1 MRFSFVDVRKSL
13 RDFGYELLNFFTLI
27 MRVLRYLRRLY
38 AILTY
43 ILRNY
48 ACVLFCEMHIRIGL
62 ALHDRYM
69 DRSPLSCRIVAE

>member
-27 MRVLRYLRRLY
+27 MRVLRYLRRF
-38 AILTY
+38 IRNTY
-43 ILRNY
+43 VHFTQL
-48 ACVLFCEMHIRIGL
+48 CVLFCEMHIRIGL

>member
-13 RDFGYELLNFFTLI
+13 RDFGYELLNFFYSHYACFTLSTSFI
-27 MRVLRYLRRLY
+27 RN
-38 AILTY
+38 TY
-43 ILRNY
+43 VHFTQL
-48 ACVLFCEMHIRIGL
+48 CVLFCEMHIRIGL